1 MPDPD
6 AKDRAMSTTTT
17 GPPPPVTE
25 NDIRTTTVDD
35 GAAEYLDLGTGPVVV
50 LVHGDGETARDWRWI
65 APAVAA
71 AGHRVIAPSLPGH
84 GATAEAPSYAMEDL
98 ARWLGRFLDA
108 VGIDSA
114 TVGGNSIGGLI
125 PIHLALQQPDRV
137 SRLLLIDSAGL
148 GNAVNPVLGLE
159 TVPVLGEAAV
169 GLVFLPGG
177 PQLRSA
183 VRAQN
188 LFAQPLRVPPEWW
201 LDQLRWGGGKP
212 MLTASLAC
220 KPAILDAAG
229 QFHLVLDRLPELT
242 VPTLIMWGALD
253 KVVPIV
259 HGQAA
264 ARLLPDC
271 RLEVL
276 PTSGHV
282 PHVETPDA
290 VLVPLL
296 RFLRDTR
303 SAA

>member
-1 MPDPD
+1 
-6 AKDRAMSTTTT
+6 MSTTTT
-17 GPPPPVTE
+17 GPLQKVTE
-25 NDIRTTTVDD
+25 HDIRTTTVDG
-35 GAAEYLDLGTGPVVV
+35 GAAEYLDLGTGPIVV

-65 APAVAA
+65 APAVVA
-71 AGHRVIAPSLPGH
+71 AGYRVVAPSLPGH
-84 GATAEAPSYAMEDL
+84 GATAETPSYAMEDL

-125 PIHLALQQPDRV
+125 PIHLALEQPKRV

-159 TVPVLGEAAV
+159 TVKVLGEAAIGV
-169 GLVFLPGG
+169 VYLPGG
-177 PQLRSA
+177 KQLRSA

-188 LFAQPLRVPPEWW
+188 LFAQPLLVPPEWW
-201 LDQLRWGGGKP
+201 VDQLRWGGGKP

-220 KPAILDAAG
+220 KRAILGAAG
-229 QFHLVLDRLPELT
+229 QFHLVLDRLPEIP
-242 VPTLIMWGALD
+242 VPTLVMWGALD
-253 KVVPIV
+253 QVVPLV

-264 ARLLPDC
+264 ARLLPDS

-282 PHVETPDA
+282 PHVETPGA

-296 RFLRDTR
+296 RFLRDTER
-303 SAA
+303 AA